1 MTIDR
6 VALASILEHMPFDA
20 GRWVVAGS
28 VPMLVAG
35 LIESVSDV
43 DIVVDETAWLQA
55 VALSGDAPRAGLLGD
70 HIVDIEVS
78 GHPVEVFDGWLGTT
92 ADEMLSESVVVEA
105 FRFSPLS
112 RVLASKRQLSRRK
125 DTIHIERLEAHL
137 AGGTPAD
144 SG

>member
-1 MTIDR
+1 
-6 VALASILEHMPFDA
+6 
-20 GRWVVAGS
+20 
-28 VPMLVAG
+28 MLVAG
-35 LIESVSDV
+35 LIESVSDI

-70 HIVDIEVS
+70 HIVDIEVA
-78 GHPVEVFDGWLGTT
+78 GHSVEVFDGWLGTT

-125 DTIHIERLEAHL
+125 DMIHIERLEAHM
-137 AGGTPAD
+137 ADGTTAD
-144 SG
+144 NG